1 MYRNKKLF
9 ITVLIFTLLL
19 VLTISLLLGCLADPV
34 IPYYSSVDE
43 KTNQISS
50 TITVIGSG
58 SYKVTPDKVMV
69 NIAVFSEEETSQE
82 AVDKNSTTIEKVVEA
97 IESLEIE
104 DLEMQTISFNLNSL
118 YDYRREGE
126 APEVYAYR
134 ATIVLEI
141 STTEITLIGE
151 VISKAIEEGAND
163 VSSLSFGL
171 SEDLEKQSKKIALE
185 KATMDGKNKANAI
198 ANSLD
203 IEIVDIYYISESETY
218 FPSPLIAREFA
229 AQESSGIGEV
239 TPPQI
244 IPNEIEVTAV
254 VQIAYVF
261 K

>member
-9 ITVLIFTLLL
+9 ISVLIFILLAVLTTLLL
-19 VLTISLLLGCLADPV
+19 SGCLGDPV
-34 IPYYSSVDE
+34 TPYYSVDE

-82 AVDKNSTTIEKVVEA
+82 VVDKNSTTIEKVIEA

-134 ATIVLEI
+134 ATTVLEI

-185 KATMDGKNKANAI
+185 KATTDGKNKANAI
-198 ANSLD
+198 AKSLD

-244 IPNEIEVTAV
+244 IPNEIEVKAV
-254 VQIAYVF
+254 VQIAYLF